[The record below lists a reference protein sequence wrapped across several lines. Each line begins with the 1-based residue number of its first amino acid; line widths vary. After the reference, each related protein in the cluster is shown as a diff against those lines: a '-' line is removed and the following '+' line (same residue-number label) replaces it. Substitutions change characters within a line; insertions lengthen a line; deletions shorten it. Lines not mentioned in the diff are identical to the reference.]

1 MTKRRLLILGLLFL
15 AVCIACLTIP
25 VYSDAEEPQEAAAEE
40 FGPQVTEFTPMPELP
55 VEAATEPPEPI
66 VKRGETP
73 ATDYSSLDG
82 LEYVGTFTATAYCP
96 CVTCCGIWSA
106 EHPDRIDTDYIQRT
120 ASGTEAEAGRT
131 IAADWDVL
139 PEGTVVVI
147 KGHPYTVEDTGN
159 AIKGNR
165 IDIFMESHEAALEWG
180 VREVEVYKE
189 RIA

>member
-1 MTKRRLLILGLLFL
+1 MTKRIFFILGAFVALLVAFFEGPFCYSEE
-15 AVCIACLTIP
+15 APQETAGAEIP
-25 VYSDAEEPQEAAAEE
+25 VAVA
-40 FGPQVTEFTPMPELP
+40 VTEFTPMPEAP
-55 VEAATEPPEPI
+55 VQAVPAPTE
-66 VKRGETP
+66 KP
-73 ATDYSSLDG
+73 ATDYSSLDT

-96 CVTCCGIWSA
+96 CVSCCGIWSA
-106 EHPDRIDTDYIQRT
+106 EHPDRIGTDYIQRT

-165 IDIFMESHEAALEWG
+165 IDIFMSDHQEALVHG
-180 VREVEVYKE
+180 VQQVEVYREK
-189 RIA
+189 

>member
-25 VYSDAEEPQEAAAEE
+25 VHSDAEEPQEATAEE
-40 FGPQVTEFTPMPELP
+40 FGPQVTEFTPMPEAP
-55 VEAATEPPEPI
+55 VQAVPAPAEKT
-66 VKRGETP
+66 
-73 ATDYSSLDG
+73 ATDYSSLDT

-96 CVTCCGIWSA
+96 CVSCCGIWSA
-106 EHPDRIDTDYIQRT
+106 EHPDRIGTDYIQRT
-120 ASGTEAEAGRT
+120 ASGTVAEEGRT

-165 IDIFMESHEAALEWG
+165 IDIFMSDHQEALEYG